1 MILSLSR
8 TAVSVLE
15 LILTGWPCIVFPG
28 IPLSYAEESTACRI
42 RPGIESYSSGWSV
55 LVRVKIKGCS
65 SPPNQSMAPSG
76 AQKFPPKE
84 RGRTLRHN

>member
-8 TAVSVLE
+8 TAVSGLE
-15 LILTGWPCIVFPG
+15 LILTGWPCIVFSG

-42 RPGIESYSSGWSV
+42 RPVIEACSSGRSV

-65 SPPNQSMAPSG
+65 RPPNQSMAPSG
-76 AQKFPPKE
+76 AQKFSPKE
-84 RGRTLRHN
+84 RGRSLRHN